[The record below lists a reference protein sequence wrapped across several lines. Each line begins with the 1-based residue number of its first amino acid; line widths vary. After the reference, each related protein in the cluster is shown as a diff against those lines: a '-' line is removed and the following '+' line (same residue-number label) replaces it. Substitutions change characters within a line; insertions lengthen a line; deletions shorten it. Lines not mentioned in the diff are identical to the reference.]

1 MKTANE
7 IVTTIETLGTRL
19 GSLEIHQTDNLN
31 LNLGLS
37 NLTLEYQDP
46 KFQFSFSLLLK
57 ELQEVYEEYKTRPAQ
72 THWDLQYAFDAV
84 QNATN
89 LIHEVLDQLAGDKYL
104 ILDSSNYLSRF
115 LVASEPFSRLRD
127 YNSRDPINISITQ
140 GHSYTYSLHG
150 EQTEMQEK
158 SSNAIVRINQFI
170 HLLNEIQRSYELIRE
185 RLVSDANEILQNLEE
200 ANEIPFVGRRE
211 LSESSQNSNSNQMTW
226 SADFLPVDELISKVD
241 RELLCIYRLYLGVN
255 AGAAGWDDI
264 LSHLEGIF
272 DYEIVSGMTDFFTK
286 EDALFINVLG
296 EESPS
301 LDYQGIAEGLSQIRK
316 LDRAYESWYS
326 DFRSRLI
333 N

>member
-1 MKTANE
+1 LKTATE
-7 IVTTIETLGTRL
+7 IVATIQTLGTRF
-19 GSLEIHQTDNLN
+19 GSLDMDQTANLN

-37 NLTLEYQDP
+37 NLALEYQDP
-46 KFQFSFSLLLK
+46 KFQFSFSLILK

-72 THWDLQYAFDAV
+72 THWDLRSAFDAV

-89 LIHEVLDQLAGDKYL
+89 LIHEVLDQLASDKYL
-104 ILDSSNYLSRF
+104 ILDSSIFLSRF

-140 GHSYTYSLHG
+140 GHSYTYALHG
-150 EQTEMQEK
+150 EQTTMQEE

-170 HLLNEIQRSYELIRE
+170 HLLNEIQRSYEIIRE
-185 RLVSDANEILQNLEE
+185 RLVSDADEILQNLEV
-200 ANEIPFVGRRE
+200 ADEIPHVGRRE
-211 LSESSQNSNSNQMTW
+211 LSESSQNSNSDHMTW
-226 SADFLPVDELISKVD
+226 SADFLPVDALISKID
-241 RELLCIYRLYLGVN
+241 RELLCIYRLYVGVN
-255 AGAAGWDDI
+255 AGTSGWDDI
-264 LSHLEGIF
+264 LWHLEGIF
-272 DYEIVSGMTDFFTK
+272 DAEIVSGMTDYFTD

-326 DFRSRLI
+326 EFKRRLI
-333 N
+333 D